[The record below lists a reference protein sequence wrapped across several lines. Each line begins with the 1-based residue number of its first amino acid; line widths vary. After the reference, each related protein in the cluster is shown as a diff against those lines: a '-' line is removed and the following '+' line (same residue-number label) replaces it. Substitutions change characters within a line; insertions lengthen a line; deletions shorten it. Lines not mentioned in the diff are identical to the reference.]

1 MLENKH
7 FCRKLLTLVAVAFA
21 LMALMALS
29 ACSSTSP
36 TTSLTTT
43 TSTTTNPLTTIPTPT
58 ATEQADDIVVTPG
71 GWAYRANVTQ
81 QGQTNPFQAIQVTD
95 TVLTSGTGGVHV
107 MYRAD
112 IVTKAN
118 EVRNNIIQVSLVNPP
133 TGAIP
138 IVPLSV
144 NLTLIGV
151 PAGMTVT
158 VGDQGYS
165 PFSTQRVLTIK
176 TDPAITLGD
185 YMFSISVQAG
195 GQDYGSVSCTIHV
208 QQ

>member
-1 MLENKH
+1 MPENKYLYQ
-7 FCRKLLTLVAVAFA
+7 KLLTLIVAAFA
-21 LMALMALS
+21 LVSLVALS
-29 ACSSTSP
+29 ACSSTSS
-36 TTSLTTT
+36 TTSPTTT
-43 TSTTTNPLTTIPTPT
+43 TSTSTSPPTTNPTQTQ
-58 ATEQADDIVVTPG
+58 QADDIVTTPG

-81 QGQTNPFQAIQVTD
+81 QGQNNPFQAIQVTD

-107 MYRAD
+107 MYRSD

-118 EVRNNIIQVSLVNPP
+118 EVRNNIIQVSLLNLP

-144 NLTLIGV
+144 NLSLVGV

-176 TDPAITLGD
+176 TASTITLGD

-195 GQDYGSVSCTIHV
+195 GRDYGSVSCTVHV